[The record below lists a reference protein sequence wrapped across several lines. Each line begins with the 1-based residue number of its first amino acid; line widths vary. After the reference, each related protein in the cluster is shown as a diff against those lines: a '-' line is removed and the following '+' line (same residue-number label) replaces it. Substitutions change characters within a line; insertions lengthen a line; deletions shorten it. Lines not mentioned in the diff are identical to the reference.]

1 MNQLN
6 KNEKRLDEI
15 NDLKMEIL
23 EMMIENENTEE
34 EIEQWTEKHR
44 TAVAI

>member
-34 EIEQWTEKHR
+34 EIEQWTENQR

>member
-1 MNQLN
+1 MNRLN

-23 EMMIENENTEE
+23 ETMIEKENTEE
-34 EIEQWTEKHR
+34 EIEQWTENRR

>member
-34 EIEQWTEKHR
+34 EIEQWTENQR
-44 TAVAI
+44 TVVAI

>member
-23 EMMIENENTEE
+23 EMMIQNENTEE
-34 EIEQWTEKHR
+34 EIEQWTENQR